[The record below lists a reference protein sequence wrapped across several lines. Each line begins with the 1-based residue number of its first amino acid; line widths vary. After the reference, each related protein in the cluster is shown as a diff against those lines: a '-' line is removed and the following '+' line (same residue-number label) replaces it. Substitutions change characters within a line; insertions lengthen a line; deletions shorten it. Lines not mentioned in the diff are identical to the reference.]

1 MLCVLR
7 SVEPLF
13 AETQSEHVD
22 WGRWSFDWEVRDNT
36 GLALRNVKYADELI
50 LAKASM
56 PVIRVKYVKERV
68 WWNPFT
74 WFGSRADSGRCG
86 PFQDRLRWQDLVP
99 IVNCGNQTVCLEN
112 AIQDNVKWLEVGAY
126 ARIGE

>member
-1 MLCVLR
+1 MTHIWYTGLLMLYVLAR
-7 SVEPLF
+7 SVSAM

-56 PVIRVKYVKERV
+56 PVVRVKYVIEMIF
-68 WWNPFT
+68 P
-74 WFGSRADSGRCG
+74 DSGID
-86 PFQDRLRWQDLVP
+86 PQ
-99 IVNCGNQTVCLEN
+99 LEPLH
-112 AIQDNVKWLEVGAY
+112 IILS
-126 ARIGE
+126 

>member
-1 MLCVLR
+1 MNRNGMTRIWWSAVIMFCAFYP
-7 SVEPLF
+7 SQPLF

-50 LAKASM
+50 LNKASM

-74 WFGSRADSGRCG
+74 WF
-86 PFQDRLRWQDLVP
+86 
-99 IVNCGNQTVCLEN
+99 
-112 AIQDNVKWLEVGAY
+112 
-126 ARIGE
+126 